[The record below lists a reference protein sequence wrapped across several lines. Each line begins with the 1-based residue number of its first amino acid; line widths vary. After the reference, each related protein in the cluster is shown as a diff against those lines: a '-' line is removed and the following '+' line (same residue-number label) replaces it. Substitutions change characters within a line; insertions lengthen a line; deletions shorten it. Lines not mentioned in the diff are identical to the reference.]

1 MPEHIA
7 SKKIYYFVFVA
18 LLILTVAT
26 WQIAY
31 IDLGRWNTVVMLLIA
46 ILKAG
51 LVATFFMHLRWSH
64 SMMRLVLFAALF
76 WLAILITLTV
86 GDVFTRNTVSH
97 PQPWQ
102 ASIVVPPTAAAGR
115 KR

>member
-7 SKKIYYFVFVA
+7 PKKTYYFVFIS

-46 ILKAG
+46 IIKAG

-76 WLAILITLTV
+76 WLSILITLTV
-86 GDVFTRNTVSH
+86 GDVFTRQAVSR

-102 ASIVVPPTAAAGR
+102 ASITASSPGAASHPR
-115 KR
+115 